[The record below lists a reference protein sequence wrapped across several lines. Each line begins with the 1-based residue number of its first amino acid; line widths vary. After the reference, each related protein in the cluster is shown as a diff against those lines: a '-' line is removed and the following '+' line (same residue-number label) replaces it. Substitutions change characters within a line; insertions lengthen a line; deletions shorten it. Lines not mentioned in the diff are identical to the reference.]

1 MAFSPTFEKI
11 SCKIKCT
18 TVSQFITLSNNNEVH
33 IHPPLHVEHR
43 HRVFQIRGAGV
54 FLLSVGSV
62 QSLQLLECI
71 GSEINSLAYIGEVR
85 SSIPELNINI
95 LISQPWLSSFFAMN
109 GARLVTS
116 SSRCYWCDSRN
127 LPFFFFFKFR

>member
-1 MAFSPTFEKI
+1 MS
-11 SCKIKCT
+11 
-18 TVSQFITLSNNNEVH
+18 
-33 IHPPLHVEHR
+33 
-43 HRVFQIRGAGV
+43 GAAV
-54 FLLSVGSV
+54 FLLSIRSI

-71 GSEINSLAYIGEVR
+71 GSEINSLAYIREVR

-127 LPFFFFFKFR
+127 LSFFFKKNSGSCMNTRLTTIGVLKIL